1 MKLIALCCLLLLGLL
16 GFLAAPGVASPSR
29 HTGPGNGSGSGA
41 GSGNPFRSPSS
52 QQRPLY
58 YDAPIGKPSKTMY
71 A

>member
-16 GFLAAPGVASPSR
+16 GFLAAPGAASPSR
-29 HTGPGNGSGSGA
+29 HTGPAGPSVP
-41 GSGNPFRSPSS
+41 GSGNPFRAPSP

-58 YDAPIGKPSKTMY
+58 YDAPVGKPSKTMY